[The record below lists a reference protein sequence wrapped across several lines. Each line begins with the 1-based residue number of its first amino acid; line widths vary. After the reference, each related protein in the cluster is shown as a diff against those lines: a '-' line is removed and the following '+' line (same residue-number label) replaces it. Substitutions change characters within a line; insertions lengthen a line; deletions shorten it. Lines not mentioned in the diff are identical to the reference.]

1 MSDEWNMTIKTKLR
15 REKRLKIKRG
25 VLVKGKYKWKQQSQ
39 EKRAKRKQVIRSGIE
54 KAKVYRDKL
63 LNENNGDK
71 ILEGEKCDLEAYTE
85 IK

>member
-71 ILEGEKCDLEAYTE
+71 ILEGEKCDLVAYTE